1 MMSELKYYIKELL
14 IMKIRLQGTLDEIN
28 TYVKD
33 MERFYTIIHQSLPY
47 KNNRKCTQSI
57 EYRSYMEI
65 QIKK

>member
-1 MMSELKYYIKELL
+1 MMSELKYYRKELL
-14 IMKIRLQGTLDEIN
+14 IMKIRLQGTLDDIN